1 MPPIPGFRRERH
13 KGLHE
18 FEARQVYKESFRTAR
33 VVTNRNLV
41 SRAKINV

>member
-18 FEARQVYKESFRTAR
+18 FEASLVYKESFRTAR
-33 VVTNRNLV
+33 VVTERNLV
-41 SRAKINV
+41 AGVKINV